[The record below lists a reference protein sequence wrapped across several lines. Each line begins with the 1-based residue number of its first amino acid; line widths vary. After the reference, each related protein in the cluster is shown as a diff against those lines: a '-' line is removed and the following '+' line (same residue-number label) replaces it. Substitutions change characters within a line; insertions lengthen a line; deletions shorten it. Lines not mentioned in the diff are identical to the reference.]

1 MKLKLALV
9 LFLAITCAC
18 SDPSEIG
25 SNFFNEGSLD
35 LVYNDTITVRTSTV
49 LTDSLVTGSA
59 TRLLV
64 GYHRDEDLGPL
75 TCDAYFNLGPDD
87 ATSLEDVN
95 TTYSRFSL
103 ILTYD
108 NYSYYDTTGVQTYYV
123 HRLTKEI
130 EAMDD
135 GNLYN
140 TSKVAYDPAPLGQ
153 LSFTPY
159 PNRLDSIEIPLS
171 DELGKQLYE
180 LSKSSSTQ
188 VLNSE
193 DFRDLLRGIVVKADT
208 TVNGAILGFS
218 TNPELRLYYY
228 DRSIQPTDEKYL
240 SYSVESSSSATTYFN
255 SIKGDRSG
263 TSLADLKTRKY
274 ALASDVTDN
283 RFYLQGGSGLLLRI
297 ELPYI
302 RSILQN
308 DENLILSAAYLKIKP
323 VHNSNRVN
331 CALPEQLTVY
341 NVNGR
346 NEILSEFGSAQLIV
360 DEYLDRDSYYYLD
373 VKTYVKQQLAIDEF
387 NSYALLLQISDEEL
401 ASSVTRL
408 YAGDQHSD
416 DKLEV
421 ALHVVTVDVE
431 D

>member
-1 MKLKLALV
+1 MPLV
-9 LFLAITCAC
+9 LLVAFTCAC

-35 LVYNDTITVRTSTV
+35 LVYNDTVTVRTSTV
-49 LTDSLVTGSA
+49 LTDSLVTSSA

-64 GYHRDEDLGPL
+64 GHHLDEDLGPIS
-75 TCDAYFNLGPDD
+75 CDAYFNLGPND

-95 TTYSRFSL
+95 TAYSRLSL
-103 ILTYD
+103 ILSYD
-108 NYSYYDTTGVQTYYV
+108 NYSYYDTTGVQTFYV
-123 HRLTKEI
+123 HRLTKAI
-130 EAMDD
+130 EAEDD

-140 TSKVAYDPAPLGQ
+140 TSAVAYDPVPLGQ
-153 LSFTPY
+153 HSFVSY
-159 PNRLDSIEIPLS
+159 PNRLDSIEIPLT
-171 DELGKQLYE
+171 DELGKKFYE
-180 LSKSSSTQ
+180 LSKVSSTQ

-193 DFRDLLRGIVVKADT
+193 DFLDLLPGIVVKADT
-208 TVNGAILGFS
+208 SVSGSILGFT

-228 DRSIQPTDEKYL
+228 DKSIQPTEEKYL
-240 SYSVESSSSATTYFN
+240 SFSVEGSSSATKYFN
-255 SIKGDRSG
+255 SIHGDRTG
-263 TSLADLKTRKY
+263 TALSNLNTRRY
-274 ALASDVTDN
+274 ALESEITNN

-297 ELPYI
+297 ELPHI
-302 RSILQN
+302 RSILQD

-323 VHNSNRVN
+323 VHNSDKIN
-331 CALPEQLTVY
+331 CPLPEQLTVY

-373 VKTYVKQQLAIDEF
+373 IKTYVKQQLAIDEF
-387 NSYALLLQISDEEL
+387 NNYGLLLQISDEEL

-416 DKLEV
+416 NKLEV